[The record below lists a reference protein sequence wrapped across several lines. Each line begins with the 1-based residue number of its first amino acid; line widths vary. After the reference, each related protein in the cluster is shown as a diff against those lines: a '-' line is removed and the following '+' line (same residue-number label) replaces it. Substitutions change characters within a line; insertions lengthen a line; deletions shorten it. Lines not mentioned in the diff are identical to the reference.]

1 MKKRIKPFPKHP
13 IIGEEEIKAVNSVLK
28 EGNLSSFLANPNK
41 ILGGKRVQELEGRF
55 REYHGVKYA
64 VAFNSGTSAL
74 HASIIASGV
83 NPLDEVITTPYT
95 FTATASSILMANA
108 IPVFSDIQLNT
119 FNINPESIKKNI
131 SKSTKAIIPVHLFGN
146 AVDMDEIMEIAR
158 DNNLKVIEDCAQAPG
173 AMYKKR
179 KVGTIGDCGIFSLT
193 ETKNITSGEG
203 GILITNDKKIAEIAR
218 LVRNHGEAIIDQ
230 TNRTY
235 DSTILGYNYRMT
247 EVDAAIGIEQFKKL
261 DQLNDV
267 RIKLAEF
274 LNEEFKELEML
285 HPQEIH
291 ENNKSVY
298 NIYSFRLE
306 RNRNKFVRL
315 ANKQGI
321 PYSEGYIKPLYYSK
335 IYHGNKPFIYKHYK
349 GKAKYDKGLCP
360 VAERCHF
367 KEVVIISVVRAP
379 ATLLDMLDI
388 SSITKEIYEEI

>member
-74 HASIIASGV
+74 HASIIASRV

-285 HPQEIH
+285 HQ
-291 ENNKSVY
+291 
-298 NIYSFRLE
+298 
-306 RNRNKFVRL
+306 
-315 ANKQGI
+315 
-321 PYSEGYIKPLYYSK
+321 
-335 IYHGNKPFIYKHYK
+335 
-349 GKAKYDKGLCP
+349 
-360 VAERCHF
+360 
-367 KEVVIISVVRAP
+367 
-379 ATLLDMLDI
+379 I
-388 SSITKEIYEEI
+388 SSLSNDGEKDLYKEIERSYTTTPYTQEEFSDFLQSMFNSLNRIKK